1 MAEKLG
7 ALNEAKIVH
16 KINRQP
22 EGSPEH
28 DRYTAVQIRSMLS
41 LIASEVAS

>member
-16 KINRQP
+16 NIVRLPK
-22 EGSPEH
+22 GSPEH
-28 DRYTAVQIRSMLS
+28 DRHEALQIRSLLS